1 MGKREDQAV
10 ALLCS
15 VLAVKLWQHN
25 HVLGER
31 VDSWAIPTGLV
42 REGSAVHKEVK
53 EWLGDVS
60 TNVRK

>member
-1 MGKREDQAV
+1 MSGVSVGKREDQAV

-42 REGSAVHKEVK
+42 RGKCSPQGGQRMA
-53 EWLGDVS
+53 WGCI
-60 TNVRK
+60 N